1 MADQRTRYSLKTIR
15 LPFRRERRPRVPTA
29 ITALD
34 LDGSMLRVAQTSVRN
49 SGPVVMRVVAAPLEF
64 PPDADR
70 ANPEVTGR
78 AIARALSQL
87 HISPGSVIMGVPRAQ
102 VVLRT
107 LLVPVIDDIEELASV
122 VHMQVGRDLPFRTD
136 EAVIDFRV
144 CHRAPDAPAPAPA
157 PPAAGGP
164 DSGNPKADPTAP
176 GDAPAPAAPQLEVL
190 VAVVKRDVVE
200 FHRQAAEV
208 AGLKLTAL
216 GFLPYANARSVQACR
231 VADGNEPFALV
242 SLRPDEVGIDVI
254 ADETLRYSRGA
265 TVRLSSPAGNAGVGA
280 ADAPVTPPEPA
291 RNDSFPDLAT
301 LEVVRSLHSYGGM
314 EPGRPISKIVVSGA
328 TGHEASV
335 VEALSKR
342 LGKPCT
348 PLDPAS
354 ALNLRPE
361 ARDHAAGSIAAIGLT
376 LGLADSRGL
385 PFDFL
390 SPKRPKVHRD
400 MRRIWILSGAAGF
413 AVLTVAVLALRSQL
427 VARKTKLLNDAN
439 AELAEAEKK
448 RPTYRRMILQAGAID
463 DWLKGGRDWLDHYAY
478 LTAILPPSE
487 DVYVTSFTVSAQGSI
502 RLAVQAQSGEILAK
516 LDQKLRAAGYDVKPL
531 AITPGADRFGYEFRS
546 NVELIP
552 TPRLKIDLSRAKPPA
567 RPSDDGSLDP
577 ALYRK
582 GGG

>member
-1 MADQRTRYSLKTIR
+1 MAEKRTRYSLKAIR
-15 LPFRRERRPRVPTA
+15 LPFRRERRPRIPTA

-70 ANPEVTGR
+70 TNPEATGR
-78 AIARALSQL
+78 AIARTLGQL

-122 VHMQVGRDLPFRTD
+122 VHMQVGRDLPFRTE

-144 CHRAPDAPAPAPA
+144 CHRAPDAPAPA
-157 PPAAGGP
+157 AAAA
-164 DSGNPKADPTAP
+164 DQANPKAEP
-176 GDAPAPAAPQLEVL
+176 GTPAEPAAPQLEVL
-190 VAVVKRDVVE
+190 VAVVRRDVVE

-265 TVRLSSPAGNAGVGA
+265 TIRVATPTAANPAGIDTGVGTTTTPTA
-280 ADAPVTPPEPA
+280 PPEPV
-291 RNDSFPDLAT
+291 RNDTFPDLAT

-328 TGHEASV
+328 TGHEAAV
-335 VEALSKR
+335 VESLSRR

-390 SPKRPKVHRD
+390 NPKRPKVHRD
-400 MRRIWILSGAAGF
+400 MRRIWILSGAAGL
-413 AVLTVAVLALRSQL
+413 AVLTVAVLALRGQL

-448 RPTYRRMILQAGAID
+448 RPTYRRMILQAGAVD

-478 LTAILPPSE
+478 LTAILPSSE

-531 AITPGADRFGYEFRS
+531 AISPGADRFGYEFRS